1 MPTWKP
7 DRSRP
12 DRPIRTLAGTT
23 LWAALFLLTVSPDA
37 VAQFSQYTPPGE
49 AAEPAPGRQRQLE
62 EEMAE
67 ARWRA
72 GPLRL
77 APWFGLRQ
85 LEYVDNVFAVSQ
97 GEATEDTSDLTATA
111 GLGLTAY
118 LPFGSKVIWTAQ
130 AAPEYVW
137 WRDQDERNQLI
148 GRYST
153 GLFAG
158 SNRLRLELLAQR
170 SEQQQRVTSE
180 ALQLGVLRQDRA
192 TVNLELRLAAGLWL
206 FAGGSRS
213 EVEDRTEADD
223 PRVTDF
229 GGIDRREE
237 VRRAGL
243 AYVFPNDVR
252 IAVGAEETET
262 DLATGARPLSNEG
275 TSPVLELR
283 VPGERLALVL
293 DLAQRDLEPDPGSQ
307 FAGFDEIAGRVGLT
321 LRPGWRFR
329 FQIYARSQPVL
340 SLDPSYSHFT
350 EDRVGVGISAP
361 FADERLRVR
370 LFAETGENDYAAIGT
385 RFSSGVPERL
395 DDADAWGVE
404 AQLEIAGPLSFT
416 TGFRSVELDSNLPGL
431 DREVS
436 SLVTSFG
443 LRLGSEFLWQ

>member
-7 DRSRP
+7 ARSRP
-12 DRPIRTLAGTT
+12 HRFVRTLSGT
-23 LWAALFLLTVSPDA
+23 LLSLAFLSLAPDA
-37 VAQFSQYTPPGE
+37 VAQFRQYTPPGE
-49 AAEPAPGRQRQLE
+49 TAEPGPSRQQQAE
-62 EEMAE
+62 EEMAD

-77 APWFGLRQ
+77 APWFGIREVQ
-85 LEYVDNVFAVSQ
+85 YVDNVFAVSR
-97 GEATEDTSDLTATA
+97 GDEAEDASDLTASG

-118 LPFGSKVIWTAQ
+118 LPLGPKVIWTAQ

-137 WRDQDERNQLI
+137 WRDQDERNQLV

-158 SNRLRLELLAQR
+158 SNRLRLELLARR

-192 TVNLELRLAAGLWL
+192 ELNLEVRLAAGLWW
-206 FAGGSRS
+206 FAGGSAS
-213 EVEDRTEADD
+213 ETEDRTEIDD

-229 GGIDRREE
+229 GAIDREEE
-237 VRRAGL
+237 VRRTGL
-243 AYVFPNDVR
+243 AYVFPGGVR
-252 IAVGAEETET
+252 IALGAEETET
-262 DLATGARPLSNEG
+262 DLATGARPLSSEG
-275 TSPVLELR
+275 TSPVLEIQ
-283 VPGERLALVL
+283 VPGERLALAL
-293 DLAQRDLEPDPGSQ
+293 DLARRDLEPTAGSR
-307 FAGFDEIAGRVGLT
+307 FAGFDEVAGRLGVT

-329 FQIYARSQPVL
+329 FQIYGRSEPVL
-340 SLDPSYSHFT
+340 SLDEGYSHFT
-350 EDRVGVGISAP
+350 ERRFGIGVSAP

-370 LFAETGENDYAAIGT
+370 IFGETGENDYTAIGT
-385 RFSSGVPERL
+385 DLGAGVPDRL

-404 AQLEIAGPLSFT
+404 AHLEIAGPLSFT
-416 TGFRSVELDSNLPGL
+416 GGFRSLELDSNLPGL

-443 LRLGSEFLWQ
+443 LRLGSEFLWR